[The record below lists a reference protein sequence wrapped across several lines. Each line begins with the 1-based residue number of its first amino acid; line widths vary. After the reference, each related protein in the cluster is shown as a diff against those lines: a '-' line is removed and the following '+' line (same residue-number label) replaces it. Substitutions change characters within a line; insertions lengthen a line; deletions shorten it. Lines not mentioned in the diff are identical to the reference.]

1 MSDTEKPATEKPAT
15 EKVLTDYALRRM
27 RALAEGN
34 GLDPLKIKVN
44 NSEEKDVTLTGTMT
58 LTPKSEIKTQTLKG
72 RKLKLPEVE
81 KSFSNAKEMTPYV
94 AEKQKAFQES
104 TDWYTEVLAD
114 LDKLPGKGWGIETAR
129 VIFDNR
135 PAVHFSASET
145 CVKCMGNG
153 TLTCEFCAGNGYTPC
168 QVCYQRGTE
177 NCYTC
182 FGNGMNPQDQNLP
195 CPTCN
200 GTRFAICRTC
210 QGRKGIP
217 CGNCHANGHVMC
229 EPCQG
234 GGKIVELST
243 LEFGA
248 ETAFAPGSGAELPS
262 AVRRAMDRAG
272 GVKVLANGHATIDYT
287 KPKDEDKRPGLMVL
301 NYTAQLRTADL
312 VIQFGDEAKRIAVF
326 GHKRTFLEVPAFL
339 DTSLTESLELLKQ
352 TGVGKG
358 NIDKVLDVRVFKE
371 ACGFILKGSG
381 TVEQLRKLYP
391 QGLSKP
397 MMQQILQLM
406 RKALARQTMVARW
419 AGFLAAFVLA
429 DVLGGALYLTP
440 AHKTLLANG
449 AGLTLAVEIL
459 VPLFCAALGFLLT
472 GQAALFHLQRRFPDT
487 KLAVHHHS
495 GLLGVAAAIVAFAV
509 PCLIAL
515 MQPEGVQ
522 WLHFFKR

>member
-1 MSDTEKPATEKPAT
+1 MSDTEKTTTDKP
-15 EKVLTDYALRRM
+15 LTDYALRRM

-34 GLDPLKIKVN
+34 GLDPLQIKVN

-58 LTPKSEIKTQTLKG
+58 LTPKSEIKTQTLMG

-81 KSFSNAKEMTPYV
+81 KSFTTKNELTPYV

-104 TDWYTEVLAD
+104 TDWYGEVLAD

-129 VIFDNR
+129 VVFDNR

-145 CVKCMGNG
+145 CVKCLGNG
-153 TLTCEFCAGNGYTPC
+153 TLTCEFCAGRGYTPC
-168 QVCYQRGTE
+168 QICYERGTE

-182 FGNGMNPQDQNLP
+182 YGNGMNPQDNSLP

-217 CGNCHANGHVMC
+217 CGNCHANGIVMC

-234 GGKIVELST
+234 GGKIVELAT

-301 NYTAQLRTADL
+301 NYTAKMRTADV

-339 DTSLTESLELLKQ
+339 DNSLSASLEQLKQ
-352 TGVGKG
+352 TVAGKG
-358 NIDKVLDVRVFKE
+358 SLDKVLETRVFKE
-371 ACGFILKGSG
+371 VCGLILQGGG

-440 AHKTLLANG
+440 MHKTLLASG
-449 AGLTLAVEIL
+449 AGLTLAVEIF
-459 VPLFCAALGFLLT
+459 VPLFCAALGFMLT
-472 GQAALFHLQRRFPDT
+472 GQAALFHLRRRFPDS

-495 GLLGVAAAIVAFAV
+495 GLLGVAAAVVAFVV

-515 MQPEGVQ
+515 LQPEGVQ
-522 WLHFFKR
+522 WLALITHRT